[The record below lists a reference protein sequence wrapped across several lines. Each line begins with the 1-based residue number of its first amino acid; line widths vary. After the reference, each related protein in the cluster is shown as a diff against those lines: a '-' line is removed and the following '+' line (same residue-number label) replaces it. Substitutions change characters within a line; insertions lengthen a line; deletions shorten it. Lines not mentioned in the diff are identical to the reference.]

1 MPANHKVSV
10 AWQIVFTFIP
20 ILDLWAFYRIRKLQK
35 YVLWVILPMIALSV
49 AIASY
54 YFYVITK
61 ELIDGALRYD
71 NSTLDSNNGTQVAVS
86 RVVPA
91 QGSFRE
97 VSDSSNIV
105 FIGAGIGFQG
115 LSIYL
120 IISWSRQH
128 NRTFDT
134 SA

>member
-1 MPANHKVSV
+1 MPANQKVSV

-20 ILDLWAFYRIRKLQK
+20 ILDLWAFYRIRRLQK
-35 YVLWVILPMIALSV
+35 YVLWVILPMIALS
-49 AIASY
+49 ISFASY

-71 NSTLDSNNGTQVAVS
+71 NSTSDSNNGTQVAVS
-86 RVVPA
+86 RVIPE

-97 VSDSSNIV
+97 VSDSSNIA
-105 FIGAGIGFQG
+105 FIGAGFQG

-120 IISWSRQH
+120 IIKWSRQH
-128 NRTFDT
+128 NRSFGTP
-134 SA
+134 A